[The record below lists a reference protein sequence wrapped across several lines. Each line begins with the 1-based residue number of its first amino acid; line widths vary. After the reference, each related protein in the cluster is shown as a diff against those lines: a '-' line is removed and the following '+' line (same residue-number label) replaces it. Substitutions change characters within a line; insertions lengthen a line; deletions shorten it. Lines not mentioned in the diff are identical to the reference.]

1 MRILELL
8 MWAKV
13 KRKKCIMFI
22 IVKLNNSGILVAELH
37 NIVNRFRKSEEF
49 LYTKDKAENQY
60 RMAVILWPLSS
71 N

>member
-37 NIVNRFRKSEEF
+37 DIVNRFRESEEF

>member
-37 NIVNRFRKSEEF
+37 NIVNRFRESEEF
-49 LYTKDKAENQY
+49 LYTKDKAENQC